1 MKYLEAVASIDRTFK
16 TARTSYKAAL
26 QELKACEAALADAK
40 RNYGSN
46 HSKEAEL
53 AQARASVKLADAEKR
68 FDQAKTAYTEVSKTA
83 RKLGDELR
91 AQILAGNRLNPT
103 QIDESCMM
111 LLKSGIATTTD
122 ICGLID
128 QYKSNTTMIRVLQK
142 EIDNRLAATKQR
154 EERAV
159 LIHAGEKAKKM
170 LGADDLTRWDRIEKA
185 VEVATGTN
193 RDGTSL
199 AVNRSRDYLA
209 AASAQWETLTNG
221 LIDN

>member
-1 MKYLEAVASIDRTFK
+1 MRYLEAVATIDKAFRS
-16 TARTSYKAAL
+16 ARSSYNAAL
-26 QELKACEAALADAK
+26 ADLKAGEVALADAK
-40 RNYGSN
+40 RNYGST

-128 QYKSNTTMIRVLQK
+128 QYKNNMTMIRVLQK

-159 LIHAGEKAKKM
+159 LINAGEMVKKM
-170 LGADDLTRWDRIEKA
+170 LGADELTRWERIEKA
-185 VEVATGTN
+185 VETATGTN
-193 RDGTSL
+193 RDGTAL

-221 LIDN
+221 LIDS